1 MRQPFNFARWIEE
14 NADQLKPPVSNKQIW
29 EGTDMIVTVVGGGN
43 VRSDYH
49 DDPRE
54 EFFYQ
59 LEGNMNLRL
68 RQRGQPAQDMAIS
81 QGDIFLLPPH
91 VRHSPQRP
99 DPDSIGLVIEY
110 ARSPGEVDGFEWFC
124 DNCNELVHRV
134 EVQLTSIVRDLPP
147 LFDAFYRDAEA
158 RTCPNCSTVH
168 PAPARYPQPDATEP

>member
-68 RQRGQPAQDMAIS
+68 RQRGQPAQDMPIG

-99 DPDSIGLVIEY
+99 EPDSIGLVIEY
-110 ARSPGEVDGFEWFC
+110 ARSPGEVDGFEWYC

-134 EVQLTSIVRDLPP
+134 EVQLTSIVHDLPP
-147 LFDAFYRDAEA
+147 LFDAFYRDVEA

-168 PAPARYPQPDATEP
+168 PAPASYPQPDATEP